1 MVEIYHIKF
10 LYFFLFRY
18 GTQLSKLEF
27 KEKVKQ
33 QMTTSSH
40 GKSKRFNSAVYGSN
54 CLNSQQIQSQIQQYT
69 SDSIAALTCSN
80 L

>member
-27 KEKVKQ
+27 KEKVKVADDNQ
-33 QMTTSSH
+33 
-40 GKSKRFNSAVYGSN
+40 KSWQV
-54 CLNSQQIQSQIQQYT
+54 
-69 SDSIAALTCSN
+69 
-80 L
+80 